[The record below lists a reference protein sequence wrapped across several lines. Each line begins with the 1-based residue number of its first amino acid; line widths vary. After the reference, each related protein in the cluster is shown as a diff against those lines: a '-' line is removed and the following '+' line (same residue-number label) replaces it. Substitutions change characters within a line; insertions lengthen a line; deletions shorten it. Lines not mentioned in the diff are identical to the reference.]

1 MNSGKK
7 ALEELSFDVIQQH
20 MLDPEHTPL
29 DPRLA
34 GQLNRVVTAAKL
46 LDNYPNETHML
57 SLMQAKYNVSRTQL
71 RKDIALARQLFKTEH
86 TFDWDFWQAWQIKD
100 QMELIRECK
109 LRGDLKAWNNAKKV
123 LLMMIGEKPEALEDP
138 RRMERNTFVI
148 QVNAG
153 TGDKLN
159 INLDTIRSLT
169 PSQRKEIID
178 TLYQNVDDAQ
188 VEEIMNS

>member
-7 ALEELSFDVIQQH
+7 ALEELSFDLIQQH